1 MTALTIILTVG
12 LVLVAAFIAL
22 ILVGNRIS
30 DRTYKP
36 TISEMIQHLEDC
48 KAGRMS
54 RGQFDEFSCVHIAY
68 DPRLDTIR
76 EKFND
81 ITDDPQN
88 IEGGFSETDQ
98 TALNA
103 LGKNKIERLID
114 ELRRLDA
121 NQS

>member
-1 MTALTIILTVG
+1 
-12 LVLVAAFIAL
+12 
-22 ILVGNRIS
+22 
-30 DRTYKP
+30 
-36 TISEMIQHLEDC
+36 
-48 KAGRMS
+48 MS
-54 RGQFDEFSCVHIAY
+54 RGQYDEFSCVRIVY
-68 DPRLDTIR
+68 DPRLDAIR

-88 IEGGFSETDQ
+88 IEGGFSEADQ

-121 NQS
+121 NQA